1 MSAITDITP
10 ELVNLSYKPDPVAPA
25 GRIGLITLAT
35 DFNSEDDLRRI
46 LPADI
51 GLFTT
56 RIANANPITVDSL
69 RAMADDLPRAARTIL
84 PGFGVD
90 VAIFGCTSGTAVNGS
105 DRISALI
112 REGLPGCKVT
122 NPLLAS
128 QYALRAVGAKKIA
141 IAAPYILDVTTTVAQ
156 GIAQQGFEITRV
168 LGFGLENDPDMTA
181 IPPDALLAAALQAN
195 SDDADAVFISC
206 TAIRAAEI
214 AQRAEKLLGKPVI
227 TSNQALIWHALHLMD
242 YQNPVT
248 GFGSLFDHTPP
259 TAS

>member
-1 MSAITDITP
+1 MSALTGIKP
-10 ELVNLSYKPDPVAPA
+10 ELANISYKPDPVAPS
-25 GRIGLITLAT
+25 GRVGLITLAT

-46 LPADI
+46 LPTDI

-105 DRISALI
+105 ARIEALI
-112 REGLPGCKVT
+112 NEGMPDCRVT

-128 QYALRAVGAKKIA
+128 HNALQAVGAQKIA
-141 IAAPYILDVTTTVAQ
+141 IVAPYILDVTATVAH
-156 GIAQQGFEITRV
+156 GIADAGFELTNV

-181 IPPDALLAAALQAN
+181 IPPDILMAAAIKAN
-195 SDDADAVFISC
+195 SDDADAIFISC

-214 AQRAEKLLGKPVI
+214 AQRTEQLLGKPVI
-227 TSNQALIWHALHLMD
+227 TSNQALIWHALGLMN
-242 YQNPVT
+242 YQKPVT

-259 TAS
+259 TA